1 MQMYTAEPAVLGT
14 GDAATVHD
22 LTKEGMQVFPW
33 DLPRGTECIAEK
45 KTSSFVKD
53 RPSCT
58 E

>member
-1 MQMYTAEPAVLGT
+1 MYTAEPAVLGT